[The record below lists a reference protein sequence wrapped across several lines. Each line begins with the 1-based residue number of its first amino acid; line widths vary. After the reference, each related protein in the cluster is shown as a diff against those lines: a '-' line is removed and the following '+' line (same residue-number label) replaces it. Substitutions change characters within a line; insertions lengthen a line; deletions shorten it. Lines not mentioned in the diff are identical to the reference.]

1 MPDISAGEVTTPQLH
16 FAVQKTNE
24 RAQTSS
30 SAFVFDGL
38 SVESVLEEYYS
49 TLSKG
54 YNTLLSSVHQMD
66 PSAPPLEAVN
76 LVIDASYGIGS
87 KAALEFAAFW
97 QKNYPSMPPLNLD
110 VRNQC
115 GQGPVNEGCG
125 AELVQ
130 KGRVPP
136 AGVDANTDLGKL
148 LCSYDGDADR
158 IVFHSFKPISSSS
171 SASSSSSS
179 LNHDWILYD
188 GDKEAAIAAVM
199 IFEEFK
205 HLEKQFQETGE
216 VFTAGC
222 VQTAY
227 ANGAS
232 CDYLKANGVN
242 VVFAK
247 TGVKFLHHKAEN
259 FDIGVYFEANGHG
272 TVLFSQKLLKSLNA
286 LKTKLEIDSSN
297 NRSKLAVD
305 RLLACAEVINQAVG
319 DALSDMLLVLAAMR
333 VLSMDQNSW
342 EKMYTDL
349 PSRQLKVPVANKDI
363 IRCSIDEMRA
373 EEPIAMQ
380 NDLDGYM
387 KQVTNGRC
395 FVRPS
400 GTEDVVRVYAEA
412 ATEDEAKWLADKATE
427 AITTHVGA
435 PPS

>member
-1 MPDISAGEVTTPQLH
+1 MHEL
-16 FAVQKTNE
+16 N
-24 RAQTSS
+24 
-30 SAFVFDGL
+30 
-38 SVESVLEEYYS
+38 
-49 TLSKG
+49 
-54 YNTLLSSVHQMD
+54 
-66 PSAPPLEAVN
+66 PSAPPLEAIN

-97 QKNYPSMPPLNLD
+97 EKHYPSMPPMVFD
-110 VRNQC
+110 VRNRC
-115 GQGPVNEGCG
+115 GEGPVNEACG

-136 AGVDANTDLGKL
+136 AGVDADADLGKL
-148 LCSYDGDADR
+148 MCSYDGDADR
-158 IVFHSFKPISSSS
+158 IVFHSFKPS
-171 SASSSSSS
+171 SSSSSS
-179 LNHDWILYD
+179 LPSNSGWILFD
-188 GDKEAAIAAVM
+188 GDKEATITAVM

-205 HLEKQFQETGE
+205 HLEKLFQENGE
-216 VFTAGC
+216 DFSIGC

-232 CDYLKANGVN
+232 CDYLRSKGVN

-247 TGVKFLHHKAEN
+247 TGVKFLHHKAEL

-272 TVLFSQKLLKSLNA
+272 TVLFSQKLLTSLNS
-286 LKTKLEIDSSN
+286 LKAKFEVEKSSDA
-297 NRSKLAVD
+297 RCKLAVS

-319 DALSDMLLVLAAMR
+319 DALSDMLLVLAAMK
-333 VLSMDQNSW
+333 VLDMDPKAW
-342 EKMYTDL
+342 EMMYADL

-363 IRCSIDEMRA
+363 IRCSVDEMRA

-387 KQVTNGRC
+387 TQVKNGRC

-412 ATEDEAKWLADKATE
+412 ATEDEAKWLAEKATE
-427 AITTHVGA
+427 AIITHVGA
-435 PPS
+435 PQS

>member
-1 MPDISAGEVTTPQLH
+1 M
-16 FAVQKTNE
+16 
-24 RAQTSS
+24 
-30 SAFVFDGL
+30 
-38 SVESVLEEYYS
+38 ESVLEEYYS

-54 YNTLLSSVHQMD
+54 YSTLLSSVHQLD
-66 PSAPPLEAVN
+66 PSAPPEPVN
-76 LVIDASYGIGS
+76 LVIDASFGIGS
-87 KAALEFAAFW
+87 KAALEFAEFW
-97 QKNYPSMPPLNLD
+97 RKNYATMPPLVLD

-130 KGRVPP
+130 KNRVPP

-158 IVFHSFKPISSSS
+158 IVFHSFRPTL
-171 SASSSSSS
+171 SSSSSS
-179 LNHDWILYD
+179 SNCDWILFD

-205 HLEKQFQETGE
+205 HLEKLLEDNGET
-216 VFTAGC
+216 FTAGC

-232 CDYLKANGVN
+232 CDFLKAKGVN

-272 TVLFSQKLLKSLNA
+272 TVLFSQKFLKSLNA
-286 LKTKLEIDSSN
+286 MKVKLEVESSN

-319 DALSDMLLVLAAMR
+319 DALSDMLLVLAAMK
-333 VLSMDQNSW
+333 VLGMDQNSW
-342 EKMYTDL
+342 ELMYSDL
-349 PSRQLKVPVANKDI
+349 PSRQCKVPVANKDI

-380 NDLDGYM
+380 NDLDQYM

-412 ATEDEAKWLADKATE
+412 ATEDEAKWLANKATE
-427 AITTHVGA
+427 AIIAHVGA